1 MTIEKLH
8 HSLSKLSQLCGLS
21 GETGKNCSNSGSIDD
36 LVACQTGGAES
47 FAKYL
52 SYQYFNSETELFSND
67 ENIVG
72 FMLQIYPIV
81 GAKDNLL
88 KNLNLFFNKDLPEDS
103 FLQFLLVADHN
114 ISPILSDWQRAR
126 TSANSLLQKL
136 TKARRDFLLK
146 QSINFKVSDG
156 RLPRDFQIFISFS
169 KKIATKSKFGSL
181 GTLGDSDNEL
191 EAKSLKEIQDF
202 KSQFLSKL
210 DAFKL
215 SARVCKAADLINL
228 VRSLVQMKEPSMNIE
243 TSKHNIY
250 NSLSQQ
256 ILKRLEKIH
265 LTKDAIISDRGFVT
279 KTYHVAELPDE
290 FSLQRMINL
299 IGSSVSASNIGIN
312 ARFAIS
318 YTIASNLNAATQT
331 ALTTKGDRVIHAAD
345 QWYSRNNRD
354 IKREA
359 AEWRDIND
367 LHKNGSQFLTEN
379 FQVMISAKADEIDS
393 AEQNLISL
401 YNIQDWKLEIN
412 KNLQLVSLLSMLPM
426 QQPLYFQ
433 TLKHFQLTKIV
444 LSHEVVAKLPIHA
457 EWKGVPMSGVLL
469 LGRRGQLFNWN
480 PFHRISSG
488 NYNAC
493 LMAASGGGKSV
504 FLQELATTMLAQDAK
519 VFILDIGGSYANICE
534 LLGGEMVRFKN
545 NANISLNPFASL
557 CQTGDQSDATSEIEI
572 MSLGKYRVA
581 RDSVI
586 YAKSIVAAM
595 CGVTGNSLK
604 EPIIEQAIN
613 KGIEKYGHDLD
624 ITKLSE
630 VLANDFKK
638 NEEIAGGLATSLFSY
653 TTSGIYG
660 RYFNGDGNISF
671 KNQLTVFEF
680 EEIKNDSLFL
690 SVILQVIMM
699 QIFMQVLCGDRK
711 TKFMLVVDEA
721 WMILGHSAK
730 FLSELAR
737 TVRKY
742 NGSLVTCVQ
751 NFNDFQ
757 GSDDRKAILENS
769 TWSLLLKQDEKG
781 LSAFKTSEAFK
792 DIIPLI
798 ASVSLSP
805 GKYAEILLHATDIEV
820 VGRLA
825 LDPYS
830 QCLFSTDA
838 ADFRYLT
845 EAKERGLSQDEA
857 VEQLAS
863 QKYGYVQAA

>member
-1 MTIEKLH
+1 MKIQKIH
-8 HSLSKLSQLCGLS
+8 DSLNKLSQLCGLDDAVD
-21 GETGKNCSNSGSIDD
+21 KNCSNSDSIEDM
-36 LVACQTGGAES
+36 VASQTGGAES

-81 GAKDNLL
+81 GAKDDLL

-103 FLQFLLVADHN
+103 FLQFLLVADHD
-114 ISPILSDWQRAR
+114 ISPILSHWERVR
-126 TSANSLLQKL
+126 TSPNPLLQKL

-146 QSINFKVSDG
+146 ASTNFKGSDG

-169 KKIATKSKFGSL
+169 KKIEVPRGFNRVSKSSSKGRGSV
-181 GTLGDSDNEL
+181 D
-191 EAKSLKEIQDF
+191 LKAIEDF
-202 KSQFLSKL
+202 KALFIAKL
-210 DAFKL
+210 DSFKL
-215 SARVCKAADLINL
+215 SAKVCTAPDLIRL
-228 VRSLVQMKEPSMNIE
+228 VRGLVQMNE
-243 TSKHNIY
+243 TSMETKSPKYNIY

-256 ILKRLEKIH
+256 ILKPLEKIQ
-265 LTKDAIISDRGFVT
+265 LTKDSIISDRGFVT
-279 KTYHVAELPDE
+279 KTYYVAELPDE

-299 IGSSVSASNIGIN
+299 IGSSSSASNTAIN

-318 YTIASNLNAATQT
+318 YTIASNLNVATQA
-331 ALTTKGDRVIHAAD
+331 ALTTKGDRVIHASE

-412 KNLQLVSLLSMLPM
+412 KNLQLISLLSMLPM

-444 LSHEVVAKLPIHA
+444 LSHEVVAKLPVHA
-457 EWKGVPMSGVLL
+457 EWKGVPMPGVLL
-469 LGRRGQLFNWN
+469 FGRRGQLFNWN

-488 NYNAC
+488 NYNTC

-504 FLQELATTMLAQDAK
+504 FLQELATTMLAQGAK
-519 VFILDIGGSYANICE
+519 VFILDIGGSYANICD
-534 LLGGEMVRFKN
+534 LLNGEMVRFKN
-545 NANISLNPFASL
+545 NANISLNPFASI
-557 CQTGDQSDATSEIEI
+557 CQTGDQLNSASEIEI
-572 MSLGKYRVA
+572 IQIGKYRVA
-581 RDSVI
+581 RDSLI

-595 CGVTGNSLK
+595 CSVTGNSSK

-613 KGIEKYGHDLD
+613 KGIEKHGHDLD
-624 ITKLSE
+624 ITKLAE
-630 VLANDFKK
+630 VLTNDFKK
-638 NEEIAGGLATSLFSY
+638 NAEIAQVLATSLFSY
-653 TTSGIYG
+653 TASGIYG

-711 TKFMLVVDEA
+711 TKFMMIVDEA

-751 NFNDFQ
+751 NFNDFN

-781 LSAFKTSEAFK
+781 LSAFKSSEAFK

-798 ASVSLSP
+798 ESVSLAP
-805 GKYAEILLHATDIEV
+805 GKYAEILLHATDIAV

-830 QCLFSTDA
+830 QSLFSTDA
-838 ADFRYLT
+838 SDFRYLA
-845 EAKERGLSQDEA
+845 EAKELGLSQDEA
-857 VEQLAS
+857 VERLAS
-863 QKYGYVQAA
+863 HKYGHITRK